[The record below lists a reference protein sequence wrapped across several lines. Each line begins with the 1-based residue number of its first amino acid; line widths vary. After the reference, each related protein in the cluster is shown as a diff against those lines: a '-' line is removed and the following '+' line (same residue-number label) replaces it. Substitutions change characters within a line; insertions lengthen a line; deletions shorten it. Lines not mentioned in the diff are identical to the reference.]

1 MKMQISNL
9 TKKYGETVAV
19 DNVSFQV
26 AQGEVV
32 GYLGPNG
39 AGKSTTIKMLTGTL
53 APSAGQILMDGLDLV
68 KSPIA
73 LKARIGY
80 VPETGGVYESLTGF
94 EYLQLAG
101 RLHHLGESAIAK
113 KANEFLLLFQLDDVA
128 HYRLSSYSKGMRQ
141 KVLMASALIHNP
153 DLLCLD
159 EPLNGLDANS
169 MLVFKELLSRLA
181 KMGKTVFYC
190 SHVLDV
196 VERLCTRVII
206 IDRGRI
212 VADSEPQKLKQIT
225 AQESL
230 EAVFRKLTQSGSA
243 IEQAEALSHVV
254 TGS

>member
-1 MKMQISNL
+1 MKIQISNL
-9 TKKYGETVAV
+9 TKKYGGTVAV
-19 DNVSFQV
+19 DNVSFEV
-26 AQGEVV
+26 THGEIV

-39 AGKSTTIKMLTGTL
+39 AGKSTTIKVLTGAL
-53 APSAGQILMDGLDLV
+53 APSAGQILMDGSDFLD
-68 KSPIA
+68 SPIA

-94 EYLQLAG
+94 EHLQLVG
-101 RLHHLGESAIAK
+101 RLYHLGESAIAK
-113 KANEFLLLFQLDDVA
+113 KANEFLRLFELENVA
-128 HYRLSSYSKGMRQ
+128 HNRLSSYSKGMRQ

-169 MLVFKELLSRLA
+169 MLVFRELLSRLA
-181 KMGKTVFYC
+181 KIGKTVFYC

-212 VADSEPQKLKQIT
+212 IADSEPEKLKEIT
-225 AQESL
+225 AQRSL
-230 EAVFRKLTQSGSA
+230 EAVFRKLTQPVGA
-243 IEQAEALSHVV
+243 AEQAEALSLVV
-254 TGS
+254 TET